1 MPGWYLVGA
10 RWRITWELFW
20 YLKGGELRILT
31 SEVGAKLGST
41 TEVGKTQ
48 EVTWRAA
55 TYRHANQSQR
65 EKDPE
70 AREASLGCST
80 ERINFRF
87 PK

>member
-10 RWRITWELFW
+10 RWHITWELFW

-48 EVTWRAA
+48 EVT
-55 TYRHANQSQR
+55 
-65 EKDPE
+65 
-70 AREASLGCST
+70 
-80 ERINFRF
+80 
-87 PK
+87 